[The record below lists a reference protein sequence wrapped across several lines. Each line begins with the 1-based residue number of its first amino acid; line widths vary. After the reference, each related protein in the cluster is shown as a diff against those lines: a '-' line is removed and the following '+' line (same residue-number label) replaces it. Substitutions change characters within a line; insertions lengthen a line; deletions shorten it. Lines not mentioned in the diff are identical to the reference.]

1 MSYHLKE
8 REVGGQEVVEVDLRV
23 LPGDVHLRRP
33 VPTLCLV
40 GYNRLIDEVSAFV
53 DARSK
58 SPAKQIHAHDA
69 DDI

>member
-23 LPGDVHLRRP
+23 LPGDVHLQRP

-53 DARSK
+53 DA
-58 SPAKQIHAHDA
+58 
-69 DDI
+69 